1 MNFIDFQKVVT
12 AQFERIKNKDLYRV
26 DLSKDQLW
34 DTYLG
39 AFPEGSNPMFRERTV
54 HDCQCCKSFIRQMG
68 NVIAYEDG
76 IRTSIWEEG
85 TLSTDPVIKSV
96 CHAMNLL
103 AGDLDIPIREP
114 FFHYE
119 KKVGTSHNHGV
130 SPDDVPEEWDHFA
143 LELPDKHIRKA
154 DEIATIISKINSSK
168 AVFTRALDDISIDSI
183 DTVIELI
190 EQGSL
195 YRGEENLHV
204 LNKFHALKS
213 AYNALAGCEAG
224 EEWPW
229 KTSRRTEQSI
239 VRIRNTS
246 IGTLLIDLTEGKTLD
261 AAVGAF
267 EAMVAPSNY
276 KRPTALIT
284 KTMIAN
290 AEATCTELGF
300 TEALQRR
307 HAQLTDIKVVNVLY
321 ISRSSVQKLKGDN
334 PFADLADD
342 ASVDI
347 RKLSKVE
354 EVDVNTFLE
363 DILPKTEKLEILV
376 ENHHENNLMSLIAP
390 ADPEAANMLK
400 WGNNFSWTYNGEI
413 TDSMKQRVKAAGG
426 NVEGIIRFSIQWN
439 AGDLHETSDYDAH
452 CIEPGGNT
460 IYYGATNNRRTG
472 GNLDVDIIHPQRNK
486 PAVENITWPRESKM
500 EQGRYTFLVHNFDT
514 GSNNVGFTA
523 ELEYNGEIR
532 SYSYNK
538 ALRGHQKVEVAV
550 ADYKTGEMKIISE
563 LPSNVSSKE
572 VWGLKTMRF
581 TEVSVLMNSPNHW
594 DGEETGNKHMFFLMD
609 DCKQPGDIRGF
620 YNEFLTDK
628 LHEHRKVFEVLGS
641 KMRVAESD
649 SQLSGLGF
657 SNTQRNH
664 VYAKITGGFTRTI
677 KITF

>member
-1 MNFIDFQKVVT
+1 MSFIDFQKVVT
-12 AQFERIKNKDLYRV
+12 DQFDQIKDKYLYRV

-34 DTYLG
+34 DTYLS

-54 HDCQCCKSFIRQMG
+54 HDCQCCKQFIRQMG
-68 NVIAYEDG
+68 GVVAYMNGERFSVWTKGVESD
-76 IRTSIWEEG
+76 
-85 TLSTDPVIKSV
+85 DPVISAV
-96 CHAMNLL
+96 CTAMDNLCT
-103 AGDLDIPIREP
+103 DSNTPIREP

-119 KKVGTSHNHGV
+119 AKVGTAHNRSGV
-130 SPDDVPEEWDHFA
+130 DPNEEWDHFA
-143 LELPDKHIRKA
+143 LVLPEMHIKKA
-154 DEIATIISKINSSK
+154 DDIPTIISKMNSSK
-168 AVFTRALDDISIDSI
+168 AVFTRALEDISMDSI
-183 DTVIELI
+183 ETVIELI

-204 LNKFHALKS
+204 LNKFHTFKT
-213 AYNALAGCEAG
+213 AYNGLQGTTAL
-224 EEWPW
+224 EEWLW
-229 KTSRRTEQSI
+229 KSSRRAEQAI

-267 EAMVAPSNY
+267 EAMVAPSTY

-307 HAQLTDIKVVNVLY
+307 HAELADIKVTNVLY
-321 ISRSSVQKLKGDN
+321 VSRTSIKKLSGSN
-334 PFADLADD
+334 PFAELADQ
-342 ASVDI
+342 ATVDLK
-347 RKLSKVE
+347 KLSKVE
-354 EVDVNTFLE
+354 EVDVKTFLE
-363 DILPKTEKLEILV
+363 DILPKTEKLEILM
-376 ENHHENNLMSLIAP
+376 ENHHENNLMSLVAP

-426 NVEGIIRFSIQWN
+426 NVEGVIRFSIQWN
-439 AGDLHETSDYDAH
+439 EGATHNNCDYDAH
-452 CIEPGGNT
+452 CIEPGGNL
-460 IYYGATNNRRTG
+460 IYYGSPRNYRTE
-472 GNLDVDIIHPQRNK
+472 GNLDVDITNPVRGT
-486 PAVENITWPRESKM
+486 PAVENITWPRASKM
-500 EQGRYTFLVHNFDT
+500 EQGKYVFRVHNFA
-514 GSNNVGFTA
+514 GRSGNEGFTA
-523 ELEYNGEIR
+523 EIEYNNEIR

-538 ALRGHQKVEVAV
+538 PLRQSEKVDVV
-550 ADYKTGEMKIISE
+550 TVDYKTGSMDIVSE
-563 LPSNVSSKE
+563 LPATTASKE
-572 VWGLKTMRF
+572 IWGLKTMQF
-581 TEVSVLMNSPNHW
+581 NEVSVLMNSPNHW
-594 DGEETGNKHMFFLMD
+594 DGEETGNKHLFFIMEE
-609 DCKQPGDIRGF
+609 CKQPGEIRGF

-664 VYAKITGGFTRTI
+664 VYAKVTGGFTRTI

>member
-12 AQFERIKNKDLYRV
+12 DQFDRIKDKHLYRV

-34 DTYLG
+34 DTYLS
-39 AFPEGSNPMFRERTV
+39 AFPEGTNPMFRERTV
-54 HDCQCCKSFIRQMG
+54 HDCQCCKQFIRQMG
-68 NVIAYEDG
+68 GVVAYVNGE
-76 IRTSIWEEG
+76 RFSVWTEG
-85 TLSTDPVIKSV
+85 VDSDDPIISAVST
-96 CHAMNLL
+96 AMDNLCT
-103 AGDLDIPIREP
+103 DSNTPIREP

-119 KKVGTSHNHGV
+119 KQVGTAHNRSGV
-130 SPDDVPEEWDHFA
+130 DPNEEWDHFA
-143 LELPDKHIRKA
+143 LVLPAIHIKKA
-154 DEIATIISKINSSK
+154 DEIATIISKMNSSK
-168 AVFTRALDDISIDSI
+168 AVFTRALEDISMDSI
-183 DTVIELI
+183 ETVIELI

-195 YRGEENLHV
+195 YRGEENMHV
-204 LNKFHALKS
+204 LNKFHALKT
-213 AYNALAGCEAG
+213 AYNGLSGCIG
-224 EEWPW
+224 MEEWLW
-229 KTSRRTEQSI
+229 KTSRRAEQAI

-307 HAQLTDIKVVNVLY
+307 HAQLEDIKVTNVLY
-321 ISRSSVQKLKGDN
+321 VSRTTIKKLSGGN
-334 PFADLADD
+334 PFAELAEE
-342 ASVDI
+342 ATVDI
-347 RKLSKVE
+347 KKLSKVE
-354 EVDVNTFLE
+354 EVDVATFVA
-363 DILPKTEKLEILV
+363 DILPKTEKLEILM
-376 ENHHENNLMSLIAP
+376 ENHHENNLMSLVAP

-426 NVEGIIRFSIQWN
+426 NVEGVIRFSIQWN
-439 AGDLHETSDYDAH
+439 EDDTHNNCDYDAH
-452 CIEPGGNT
+452 CIEPGGNL
-460 IYYGATNNRRTG
+460 IYYGVKHNNRTS
-472 GNLDVDIIHPQRNK
+472 GNLDVDITHTSRGK
-486 PAVENITWPRESKM
+486 PAVENITWSQESKM
-500 EQGRYTFLVHNFDT
+500 EQGRYKFLVHNFALRS
-514 GSNNVGFTA
+514 GNNGFTA
-523 ELEYNGEIR
+523 ELEHDGNIR
-532 SYSYNK
+532 SYAYNK
-538 ALRGHQKVEVAV
+538 PLRQGEKVDVV
-550 ADYKTGEMKIISE
+550 TADFNKGVLDIVSE
-563 LPSNVSSKE
+563 LPATTSSKE
-572 VWGLKTMRF
+572 VWGMKTMRF
-581 TEVSVLMNSPNHW
+581 SEVAVLMNSPNHW
-594 DGEETGNKHMFFLMD
+594 DGEETGNKHMFFIVQ

-664 VYAKITGGFTRTI
+664 VYAKVTGGFTRTI